1 MDTRTIKILK
11 ATVCGGLRV
20 SPGDVVDAS
29 LGDARYLVNVKAA
42 EPCERPA
49 EKPRVAEKPKAERK
63 PKNKMVTT
71 LETRA

>member
-42 EPCERPA
+42 EPCE
-49 EKPRVAEKPKAERK
+49 KPVVAEKPKAERK